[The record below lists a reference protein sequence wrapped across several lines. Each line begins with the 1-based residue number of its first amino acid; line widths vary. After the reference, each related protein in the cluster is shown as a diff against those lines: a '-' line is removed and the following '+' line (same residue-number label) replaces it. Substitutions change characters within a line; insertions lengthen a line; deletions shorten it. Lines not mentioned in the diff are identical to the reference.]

1 MPSPAS
7 RNVTSAPLFFLDT
20 LADPLPQIGAQVQ
33 LDGDEGR
40 HAAVV
45 RRIRSGETILIG
57 DGRGRAVG
65 GVVTEVSKAS
75 LVITVDRQLAAA
87 EPARRYL
94 GVQAL
99 AKGDRGQLA
108 VEMLTEVGVAEIIPW
123 QAARSIVHWSSEQGD
138 KGLSRWRATAR
149 EAAKQSRRLNVPVLR
164 EPVTTADLI
173 DVVQNVDLALILH
186 EEAQDSLADVDL
198 PERGTVMI
206 IIGPEGGIA
215 PAELTELTAAGTRPV
230 RISDGI
236 LRTSTAGVVAL
247 AGLMSR

>member
-108 VEMLTEVGVAEIIPW
+108 VEMLTEVAWPKSFPG
-123 QAARSIVHWSSEQGD
+123 RLRDRLSIGRASE
-138 KGLSRWRATAR
+138 ATR
-149 EAAKQSRRLNVPVLR
+149 GCRGGGPPPERRLSSP
-164 EPVTTADLI
+164 
-173 DVVQNVDLALILH
+173 
-186 EEAQDSLADVDL
+186 
-198 PERGTVMI
+198 
-206 IIGPEGGIA
+206 
-215 PAELTELTAAGTRPV
+215 
-230 RISDGI
+230 DG
-236 LRTSTAGVVAL
+236 
-247 AGLMSR
+247 